1 MKGKTPHTIS
11 KYITAQIAEKVYGI
25 NAKTLLNRSGL
36 PTSDVRYIPSINL
49 KGGRRKY
56 FERKL
61 LDRLFTL
68 TSNQENS

>member
-1 MKGKTPHTIS
+1 MI
-11 KYITAQIAEKVYGI
+11 YGV

-36 PTSDVRYIPSINL
+36 AASDVRYIPSINL

-61 LDRLFTL
+61 LDRLFIVAQINNT
-68 TSNQENS
+68 EGDHE